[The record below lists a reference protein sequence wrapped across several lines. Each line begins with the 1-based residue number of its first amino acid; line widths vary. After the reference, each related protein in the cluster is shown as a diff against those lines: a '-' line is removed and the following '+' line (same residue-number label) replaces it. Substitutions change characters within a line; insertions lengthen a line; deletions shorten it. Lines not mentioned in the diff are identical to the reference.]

1 VSVLLLNM
9 SNSAEGSSKI
19 APEDWDRVARYL
31 AGEAEPRE
39 AESTRRWLE
48 ADAERLAMVNAL
60 QAALVN
66 VSRED
71 SRKPDVESALRKVKS
86 RFEHTKSISRSEGKG
101 RGDRSW
107 IFSPYLKAAAV
118 LVVLAGGA
126 FFWRDIRG
134 SAGSPAPRTFA
145 TTVGER
151 RQFRLADGTGV
162 VLGPGSRLIVDP
174 RSSDRS
180 VSLQGDGYFA
190 VVHDASHPFTVNVGA
205 VKLQDIGTAFS
216 VQTNEDGGIRVAVA
230 SGSVTLGPRESGR
243 ASAEVLRARDRATVN
258 PSGLVGIERSAVSD
272 DDLAWVQGRLVFRD
286 APVIQVGA
294 ELYRWYGV
302 RLMLADSTL
311 SNLHLTASFSGESV
325 DRVLNV
331 IALSLGARIEREGN
345 VATLYRA
352 NASGLRR

>member
-1 VSVLLLNM
+1 M

-19 APEDWDRVARYL
+19 APEDWDRVAGYL

-107 IFSPYLKAAAV
+107 MFAPYLKAAAV
-118 LVVLAGGA
+118 LLVLAGGA
-126 FFWRDIRG
+126 FFWRDIGG
-134 SAGSPAPRTFA
+134 SAGSSAPRTFA

-216 VQTNEDGGIRVAVA
+216 IQTNEDGGIRVAVA
-230 SGSVTLGPRESGR
+230 SGSVTLGSRESGR
-243 ASAEVLRARDRATVN
+243 GSAEVLRARDRATVN

-302 RLMLADSTL
+302 RLKLADSTL